1 MPDEVGSTIK
11 LADLEASMKLWG
23 KGWATDMLTELQKL
37 PLSVKAGQDPV
48 KVEATVDDKP
58 IVASLVKP
66 EQADMKAAGIA
77 GLVKPEQADMK
88 AAGIAGLVESGDHIK
103 VLKFELGPITS
114 ALVGIPTGMLL
125 SGVTDKWVL
134 PYRDAAGEPT
144 ATRPAKIGFKEVN
157 LLNPG
162 IKIGEMVLAET
173 FVAGFLGRTAAHFIA
188 GTLLV
193 DILLAYTPLG
203 TWLEDWITSLGP
215 KTTAAQG
222 RAQNRGL
229 NAAQAAAQAETQRL
243 RHPASNAQNG
253 RRSLAW

>member
-1 MPDEVGSTIK
+1 MPDEAGPTIK
-11 LADLEASMKLWG
+11 LADLEASMKSWG
-23 KGWATDMLTELQKL
+23 KGWATEMLTELQKL

-48 KVEATVDDKP
+48 KVEATVDSNP
-58 IVASLVKP
+58 VPAELVKP
-66 EQADMKAAGIA
+66 G
-77 GLVKPEQADMK
+77 QADMK

-125 SGVTDKWVL
+125 SGVTDRWVL
-134 PYRDAAGEPT
+134 PYRDAAGAPT
-144 ATRPAKIGFKEVN
+144 ATRPATIGFGQIN

-193 DILLAYTPLG
+193 DLLLAYTPLG
-203 TWLEDWITSLGP
+203 TWLENWITSLGP
-215 KTTAAQG
+215 KTTTAQG

-229 NAAQAAAQAETQRL
+229 NAAQAAAQAETQAETQRL